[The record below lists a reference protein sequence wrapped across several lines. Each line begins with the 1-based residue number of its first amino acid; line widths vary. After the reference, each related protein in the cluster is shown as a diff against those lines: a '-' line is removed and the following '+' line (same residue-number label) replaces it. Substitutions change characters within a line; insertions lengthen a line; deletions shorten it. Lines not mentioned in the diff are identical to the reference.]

1 MMMKYISLIT
11 DVFFWERNSP
21 SLFTLP
27 FFQHIFIMCKCYF
40 WTENIIYFFF
50 FKWKTSALRIC
61 FSPIHLYCLPGARE
75 TPLCSHIHPLKKLT
89 VQIIQNDNPFLY
101 TNKYKYQKRFHP
113 YQVLTMH
120 WVGEC

>member
-1 MMMKYISLIT
+1 MMKYISLIT

-50 FKWKTSALRIC
+50 LSGK
-61 FSPIHLYCLPGARE
+61 
-75 TPLCSHIHPLKKLT
+75 
-89 VQIIQNDNPFLY
+89 
-101 TNKYKYQKRFHP
+101 
-113 YQVLTMH
+113 QVLSEFVFPPYICIVSQGLERLHCVHTYTHSKNSLYKLFKMITH
-120 WVGEC
+120 FYIQINTNTKRGSILIKYLPCSG